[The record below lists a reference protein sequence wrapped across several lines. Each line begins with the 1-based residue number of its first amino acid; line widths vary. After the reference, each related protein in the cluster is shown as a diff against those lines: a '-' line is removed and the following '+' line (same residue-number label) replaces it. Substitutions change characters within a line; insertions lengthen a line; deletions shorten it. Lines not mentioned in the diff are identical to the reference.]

1 MMDLRVIVDQRE
13 RNTVL
18 LSRLEEI
25 GVSVEVRTLPVADY
39 IISDRVAIE
48 RKSLHD
54 FERSIIDGR
63 LFEQLAMMSEH
74 YASPMVILEGE
85 PNEFRLDS
93 SVISGAVAHIYIEYG
108 AGILIS
114 YSSENTADII
124 KSIAKYEQ
132 QGARREP
139 SMKGGNRA
147 YTGSQ
152 FQEYVVGNLPGV
164 GPKLA
169 RSLLR
174 HFGSV
179 SSIVAASVS
188 ELTEVEKI
196 GKIKAE
202 RIYDILHS
210 KYIPSSD

>member
-1 MMDLRVIVDQRE
+1 MDLRVIVDRRE

-108 AGILIS
+108 AGILRS